1 MKEFLS
7 NSGVAYVE
15 RNVEA
20 DPSAIEDLKQLTG
33 KLAVPVT
40 VIGEQAVVGFDS
52 ERLKALLQT

>member
-40 VIGEQAVVGFDS
+40 VIGEQTVVGFDS